1 MPSQLDERLA
11 ALASMDASPAT
22 GSALAGLEDCVWARV
37 QARKA
42 AAGAG
47 SAGVRVALT
56 ALALA
61 TGLAFGALHQTPRAS
76 TAQAPVNPQLAEL
89 GLLSEDGALAPSVR
103 LGGGA

>member
-11 ALASMDASPAT
+11 ALAATDSAPA
-22 GSALAGLEDCVWARV
+22 LMGLEDQVWTRV

-47 SAGVRVALT
+47 SAGVRVAVT

-61 TGLAFGALHQTPRAS
+61 AGLAFGVLHQPPRAPQ
-76 TAQAPVNPQLAEL
+76 QARIAEL
-89 GLLSEDGALAPSVR
+89 GVLSEDGLLAPSAR

>member
-1 MPSQLDERLA
+1 MPSQLDARLA
-11 ALASMDASPAT
+11 VLAAVESEPSLSGM
-22 GSALAGLEDCVWARV
+22 EDQVWTQV

-42 AAGAG
+42 AAGTG
-47 SAGVRVALT
+47 GTGVRVAVT

-61 TGLAFGALHQTPRAS
+61 VGVAFGVLHQSHNQASGRA
-76 TAQAPVNPQLAEL
+76 QVAEL

>member
-1 MPSQLDERLA
+1 MANLDDRLA
-11 ALASMDASPAT
+11 ALAAVQPEP
-22 GSALAGLEDCVWARV
+22 ALAGLEDQVWSKV

-47 SAGVRVALT
+47 STGVRVALT

-61 TGLAFGALHQTPRAS
+61 GGLAFGVMHQ
-76 TAQAPVNPQLAEL
+76 PQRPAHLAEL
-89 GLLSEDGALAPSVR
+89 GVLSEDGLLAPSVR